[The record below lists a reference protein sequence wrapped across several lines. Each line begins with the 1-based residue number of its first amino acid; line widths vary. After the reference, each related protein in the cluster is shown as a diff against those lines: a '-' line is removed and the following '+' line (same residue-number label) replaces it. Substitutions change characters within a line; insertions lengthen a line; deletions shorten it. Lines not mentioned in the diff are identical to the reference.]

1 MKAHEFLE
9 AGIGHMKD
17 RAATYDAPSG
27 ERSMEKTVA
36 IFNELLAEK
45 LREPLTEEDGW
56 NFMQIL
62 KLVRSKQGKFKADSY
77 EDGAAYAALAG
88 EAAFN
93 ARDLDCHRRGW
104 RGAVVGVRIDDGP
117 DCYGWDEYDGFSSYD
132 EMLEMVNFNKGQ
144 FIFVEI
150 DGVVVYDSFVSK
162 KGDLEK
168 VLDEIKHGGVAGA
181 VSISIKEKDSPG
193 YCGYCFR
200 FLSYML
206 AARAIEHIM
215 EYGSTDLIITENG
228 APLYDHRIAKKSGL
242 EKLLER
248 LKWQA

>member
-17 RAATYDAPSG
+17 RAAAYDAPSG

-45 LREPLTEEDGW
+45 LRSPLTEEDGW
-56 NFMQIL
+56 NFMEIL

-77 EDGAAYAALAG
+77 EDRAAYAGLAG

-104 RGAVVGVRIDDGP
+104 RGAVVGVRFDDGP

-144 FIFVEI
+144 FIFIEI
-150 DGVVVYDSFVSK
+150 DGVVVHDSFVSK

-168 VLDEIKHGGVAGA
+168 VLYEIKHGGVAGA
-181 VSISIKEKDSPG
+181 IHISIKEKDSPC
-193 YCGYCFR
+193 YRCEFD
-200 FLSYML
+200 FLSYMV
-206 AARAIEHIM
+206 AARTIERLI
-215 EYGSTDLIITENG
+215 EARNTDLIIGADDGLLYVHATAKNG
-228 APLYDHRIAKKSGL
+228 DL

-248 LKWQA
+248 LKCQA